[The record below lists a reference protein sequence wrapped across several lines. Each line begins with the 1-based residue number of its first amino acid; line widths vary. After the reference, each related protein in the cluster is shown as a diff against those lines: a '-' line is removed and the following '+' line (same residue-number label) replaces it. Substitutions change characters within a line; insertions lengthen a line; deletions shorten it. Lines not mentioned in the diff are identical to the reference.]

1 MPAAVL
7 DLVGDN
13 IIEAN
18 SFWSIDVLY
27 PGNMTSSRGRGQI
40 RKTYGGELIGTFRV
54 ENPVYDSN
62 TNQTRFRFSLRSTET
77 EKLPIPGEEEFWVY
91 DIMIGLPSG
100 DFRRV
105 LKGKVS
111 IDPGVTDV

>member
-7 DLVGDN
+7 DLVNEN

-27 PGNMTSSRGRGQI
+27 PGNMQGSRAKGQI
-40 RKTYGGELIGTFRV
+40 RKKHGGELIVNLRA

-62 TNQTRFRFSLRSTET
+62 ANQTRFRMFLRSSET
-77 EKLPIPGEEEFWVY
+77 EKLPIPPEDEFWVY
-91 DIMIGLPSG
+91 DIVIGLPSG

-105 LKGKVS
+105 LQGKVS
-111 IDPGVTDV
+111 VDPGVTDV